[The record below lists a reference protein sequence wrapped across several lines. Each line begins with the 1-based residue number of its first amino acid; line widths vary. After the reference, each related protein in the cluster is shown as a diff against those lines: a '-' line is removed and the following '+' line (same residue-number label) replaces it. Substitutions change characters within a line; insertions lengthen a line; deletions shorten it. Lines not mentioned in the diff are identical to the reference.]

1 MKETVLE
8 RFLRYVT
15 FDTTSDPETGAH
27 PSTPGQLVLGK
38 QLAEELAA
46 LGLADAR
53 QDEYGY
59 VYASIP
65 ATPGREGC
73 PAIGFIAHLDTSCA
87 VSGKNVKP
95 LVTRNYDGGEIV
107 LGGEPGAVLSPAEFP
122 ELAEYRGLTIVT
134 GDGTTLLGG
143 DDKAGVAG
151 IMGFAEELLAHPEI
165 PHGKICIAFTP
176 DEEIGE
182 GADRFDVP
190 GFGARFAYTLDGG
203 AAGELEYETFNA
215 ASADLVFHGKS
226 IHPGSAKGQMVN
238 AILLAMEFHAMLP
251 AFEDPACTSG
261 REGFHHIDGIRGGV
275 ERTECAYIIRDHDRA
290 LFERKK
296 ENFRD
301 AAAYLNR
308 KYGEGTVELTLQDSY
323 YNMKEQILPH
333 FHLVENAQAVMESL
347 GIAPKIL
354 PVRGGTDGSRLSY
367 MGLPCPNLFTGGHN
381 GHGRMEYVV
390 AEQMALVPALL
401 LGIVRKYADWTETA

>member
-15 FDTTSDPETGAH
+15 YDTTSDPETGAH
-27 PSTPGQLVLGK
+27 PSTPGQLVLGRL
-38 QLAEELAA
+38 LAEELAA
-46 LGLADAR
+46 LGLSGVR
-53 QDEYGY
+53 QDEFGY
-59 VYASIP
+59 VYADLP
-65 ATPGREGC
+65 ATPGRENC

-87 VSGKNVKP
+87 VSGKDVKP
-95 LVTRNYDGGEIV
+95 RVIRDYDGGEIA
-107 LGGEPGAVLSPAEFP
+107 LGGDAVLSPAEFP
-122 ELAEYRGLTIVT
+122 ELAEYKGLTIVT
-134 GDGTTLLGG
+134 AGGDTLLGG

-151 IMGFAEELLAHPEI
+151 IMAFAEHLAAHPEI
-165 PHGKICIAFTP
+165 PHGRICIAFTP

-182 GADRFDVP
+182 GADHFDVP
-190 GFGARFAYTLDGG
+190 GFGARFAYTVDGG

-215 ASADLVFHGKS
+215 AAADVVIHGKS
-226 IHPGSAKGQMVN
+226 IHPGSAKGKMVN

-261 REGFHHIDGIRGGV
+261 REGFHHLDGINGSV
-275 ERTECAYIIRDHDRA
+275 ERAECAYIIRDHDRA
-290 LFERKK
+290 LFEKKK

-308 KYGEGTVELTLQDSY
+308 KYGAGTVELDIRDSY

-333 FHLVENAQAVMESL
+333 FHLVDNARAAMESL
-347 GIAPKIL
+347 GVEPKIL

-367 MGLPCPNLFTGGHN
+367 MGLPCPNLFTGDHN
-381 GHGRMEYVV
+381 AHGRLEYVV
-390 AEQMALVPALL
+390 AEQMALIPDLL
-401 LGIVRKYADWTETA
+401 LEIVKKYAEWTEK